1 MKTNE
6 VRDNATQI
14 WHFIAG
20 KRVVPVIEV
29 CKKLGK
35 PNEVV
40 MLALGWLMQENKIR
54 LNEADNVIEVNI
66 SIAEIYY

>member
-1 MKTNE
+1 MKANE
-6 VRDNATQI
+6 VREDATRI
-14 WHFIAG
+14 WHLLAG
-20 KRVVPVIEV
+20 RRVVPVIEI

-35 PNEVV
+35 SNEVV

-54 LNEADNVIEVNI
+54 LNEDDNVIEINI